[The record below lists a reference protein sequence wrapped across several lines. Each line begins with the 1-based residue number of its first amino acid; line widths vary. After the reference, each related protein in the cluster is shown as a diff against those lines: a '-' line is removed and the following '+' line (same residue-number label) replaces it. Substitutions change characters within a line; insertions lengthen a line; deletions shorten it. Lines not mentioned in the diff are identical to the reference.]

1 MSHRLFSTTR
11 VFCGG
16 TTRHFENVVD
26 GTTRHQWW
34 YYETFLVVL
43 RDCFLIYVF
52 YFLVWFS
59 VLGNKIAV
67 EYVIPWRTLSF
78 LLKKWALNLKYNDHM
93 KIFLKYLVVQPS
105 LVGYPLYRLGTAWPQ
120 NESTLLSY
128 ERRSFY
134 EGSMRRE
141 FHHTHFFH
149 PLLSAHHF
157 SHPMSTFEQEEC
169 IWLHCY

>member
-1 MSHRLFSTTR
+1 MSHRLFLTTW

-16 TTRHFENVVD
+16 TVRHFENVVD
-26 GTTRHQWW
+26 GTTRHFWW
-34 YYETFLVVL
+34 YHETFLVVL

-59 VLGNKIAV
+59 VLGIKIAV

-93 KIFLKYLVVQPS
+93 KIFLKCLVVQPY

-120 NESTLLSY
+120 NESTLLCTVAGW
-128 ERRSFY
+128 
-134 EGSMRRE
+134 GSAWDLLRVYMYSTNKQKFNPKVWC
-141 FHHTHFFH
+141 FH
-149 PLLSAHHF
+149 
-157 SHPMSTFEQEEC
+157 
-169 IWLHCY
+169 